1 MICPNCKS
9 KLPKSTYTFCTYCGY
24 DLNMGSEKT
33 LTIKEAYDMYRKSN
47 RRGSF
52 SYSNTANTA
61 SYGDRYDFYANEEPY
76 SQTEMPV
83 IYEKGYKY
91 KKASAANKSAVLLV
105 YLLSLSA
112 CVIAIILILLIF
124 LLLI

>member
-1 MICPNCKS
+1 MICPNCRS
-9 KLPKSTYTFCTYCGY
+9 KLPESTYTFCTYCGY

-33 LTIKEAYDMYRKSN
+33 LTIKEAYDKYRKSN

-52 SYSNTANTA
+52 SYSNTVNTA
-61 SYGDRYDFYANEEPY
+61 SYGDRYDFYADEGPDVQDGM
-76 SQTEMPV
+76 SV

-91 KKASAANKSAVLLV
+91 KKARAANKSTVPLV

-112 CVIAIILILLIF
+112 CIIAIILILLII